1 MNELLDSGQPS
12 LYEVITAGPGP
23 QGKLPLTDDLLR
35 NQPSGHAFGMSQD
48 VGMGWTASAVA
59 GPQYVLLS
67 TLGGVRADNGEP
79 IALGYHTGHWEL
91 VLALKA
97 AAEEIKKAGG
107 IPYAGHCTDPCD
119 GRTQG
124 TSGMFD
130 SLAYRNDAASVLR
143 RLARSIPKAQGVLGV
158 ATCDK
163 GLPAMMMALAGLR
176 DIPAVLIPG
185 GVMLPV
191 SEGEDTA
198 EIQSIGVRYANGE
211 ITLEEAALRSCH
223 SLRVGRRRLP
233 FPGNGRHGA
242 GRGRSPRAGVAPLR
256 AGALRTTDLAG
267 HGPPQRQSPD
277 GLAAA
282 GPENPRHPHGGIGP
296 QCHDGLCRVRRIDQ
310 PRAPSAGHRLL
321 RCRCRVRP
329 WRIGLRS
336 TAACRAWSPCCPMG
350 RSTTRRCGSTWRAAC
365 PKSCS
370 ICGTWACW
378 NWTP

>member
-48 VGMGWTASAVA
+48 VGMGWTASAVG

-130 SLAYRNDAASVLR
+130 SPGLPQRR
-143 RLARSIPKAQGVLGV
+143 RLRAPPPGPLHPQGPGRAGRGHLRQRAAGHDDGPGRPPRHPRRAHPRRRHAAAQRGRRYGQDSIDRRALRPRRNHARRSGPEPV
-158 ATCDK
+158 
-163 GLPAMMMALAGLR
+163 AGLR
-176 DIPAVLIPG
+176 QSG
-185 GVMLPV
+185 GGGCHFLGTAATSQVV
-191 SEGEDTA
+191 GE
-198 EIQSIGVRYANGE
+198 
-211 ITLEEAALRSCH
+211 ALGWRCRTPRS
-223 SLRVGRRRLP
+223 P
-233 FPGNGRHGA
+233 PPGN
-242 GRGRSPRAGVAPLR
+242 RS
-256 AGALRTTDLAG
+256 
-267 HGPPQRQSPD
+267 
-277 GLAAA
+277 
-282 GPENPRHPHGGIGP
+282 
-296 QCHDGLCRVRRIDQ
+296 
-310 PRAPSAGHRLL
+310 
-321 RCRCRVRP
+321 
-329 WRIGLRS
+329 
-336 TAACRAWSPCCPMG
+336 
-350 RSTTRRCGSTWRAAC
+350 GSTWPGGAPR
-365 PKSCS
+365 P
-370 ICGTWACW
+370 
-378 NWTP
+378 